1 MQSKINQHLEQWRAG
16 RESRSSEYFGLVFG
30 GAVVTILV
38 IRAFLA
44 ITNYPQLGSDSL
56 HIAHMLWGGLF
67 LLVAMIIV
75 LYFHGHR
82 AKIIGSVLSGIGF
95 GFFIDE
101 LGKFI
106 TADNDYF
113 YQPTP
118 MIIYIIF
125 VLLWATLNWLDSY
138 APITKRQKYIDML
151 TRLRDA
157 SINGMTKSDKVL
169 ISQYAKE
176 LNIGDSQLKSMLVL
190 SKTYS
195 PKYNKSKAQKYIHNI
210 VNSIYKY
217 INKILDN
224 NYTKYLFIFISVV
237 YALLCVL
244 LIAGQLDNIFGL
256 NINNVTSV
264 PIIISLGIV
273 ISSAVS
279 FVMLVYGV
287 IVSFKNYNY
296 LLLWLKR
303 ALLVNI
309 FITQVFLF
317 YTNQFTAAFGLAMA
331 VLLLF
336 CVNIILN
343 NSRVN
348 L

>member
-1 MQSKINQHLEQWRAG
+1 MQPKIRQHLEQWRAG

-82 AKIIGSVLSGIGF
+82 AKIIGSLLSGIGF

-113 YQPTP
+113 YHPTP
-118 MIIYIIF
+118 MLIYIFF
-125 VLLWATLNWLDSY
+125 VFLWATLNWLDNY
-138 APITKRQKYIDML
+138 APVTKRQKYIDML

-157 SINGMTKSDKVL
+157 SINGMTKSDKIL
-169 ISQYAKE
+169 INQYAKE
-176 LNIGDSQLKSMLVL
+176 LNINGEQLKSMLIF

-195 PKYNKSKAQKYIHNI
+195 PKYNQSNVQKNVHSL
-210 VNSIYKY
+210 VVKVRKF
-217 INKILDN
+217 INKILKN
-224 NYTKYLFIFISVV
+224 NYTKYLVTLLSVI
-237 YALLCVL
+237 YAVLCVL
-244 LIAGQLDNIFGL
+244 LIISQLDNIFGL

-273 ISSAVS
+273 LSSAVS
-279 FVMLVYGV
+279 FFMLSYG
-287 IVSFKNYNY
+287 IIAGYNNYNN
-296 LLLWLKR
+296 LLVGFKR
-303 ALLVNI
+303 ALLINI

-317 YTNQFTAAFGLAMA
+317 YTNQFTATFGLVLAI
-331 VLLLF
+331 LLLF
-336 CVNIILN
+336 FINTILFNNKVNT
-343 NSRVN
+343 
-348 L
+348 